1 MGKKTSTDFLMNLL
15 SDLCKMGIKLPEGTF
30 TNREGT
36 QQYHY
41 YTGMITPQDDVI
53 FVFGSNPEGRHGRS
67 EKAGTSG
74 VAARQFGAK
83 RGVGEGLQGNSYA
96 IPTKDLRVKKNDGR
110 KSISPEQI
118 TESIRKMYEVARQM
132 PDKKFKVAYHN
143 RADSATR
150 CGYTGLE
157 LVKMFLAHPVPDNV
171 YFSTIWKR
179 IIEGL

>member
-1 MGKKTSTDFLMNLL
+1 MGKNTSKDFLRAVVSAL
-15 SDLCKMGIKLPEGTF
+15 DKMGINLPDGTF

-36 QQYHY
+36 QYHY
-41 YTGMITPQDDVI
+41 YSGLITPQDDTI
-53 FVFGSNPEGRHGRS
+53 FVFGSNPEGRHGWG
-67 EKAGTSG
+67 KNAGASG
-74 VAARQFGAK
+74 VAAREFGAK
-83 RGVGEGLQGNSYA
+83 KGIGEGLQGNSYA
-96 IPTKDLRVKKNDGR
+96 IPTKDLRVRENKGY

-132 PDKKFKVAYHN
+132 PDKKFKVAYGN
-143 RADSATR
+143 SADKVTL

-171 YFSTIWKR
+171 YFSYAWRK